1 MGISENGDLSGGNLK
16 IFHTEKRD
24 FEMDCVRRAPQPRNT
39 QLGCYAPPLR
49 KSLGKGL
56 GKGLSSR
63 RALLGD
69 HLPAHNVLNG
79 HFLGVLSTLGK
90 NHY

>member
-1 MGISENGDLSGGNLK
+1 
-16 IFHTEKRD
+16 
-24 FEMDCVRRAPQPRNT
+24 MDCVRRAPQPRNT
-39 QLGCYAPPLR
+39 RLGCYAAPLR
-49 KSLGKGL
+49 KAL

-69 HLPAHNVLNG
+69 HLPAHNVLNS